1 MMQHMPRFLSRWR
14 GTSGRVAFVVVTL
27 LAIAVAQGFADDPGL
42 GLAYLSAVPVVA
54 AAAFFGRWEAL
65 LAAGAA
71 VALFVLVQLLVAD
84 ERLGPVSFVSA
95 TAVRAAVLLGVALV
109 TAELL
114 DREGRLRASMAAA
127 AAEAPMRARVVE
139 RAHAM
144 QELTAALSAATTPD
158 QVSEAVAEL
167 GKTVVGATAGVV
179 GLTTPD
185 GQALAIHAR
194 PGLADARVAGHEV
207 MPLDSP
213 FPMPTSVRTGE
224 PVLVHSYEE
233 FASRFPSEVVDALTG
248 SGRAG
253 AAVPLDEAGGQRPGS
268 VGFIFAEEQAFP
280 PELVDAMVTVARLC
294 SQALERARLYEAERR
309 ARTGLLRLQALATGL
324 TASLTPE
331 QVAAV
336 VVGQGVEA
344 LGAQAGSLC
353 ILDEEDAQL
362 EIIEATGYREELLVR
377 FRRFGLNSGAPS
389 AEAARERRAVWLNTP
404 DEVAARYGV
413 AESDRGPWSSEAF
426 VPLLV
431 GGRVLGVLGMSFDQP
446 RDFEQHDRELL
457 LTLARQA
464 AQALDRSRLYAA
476 EHAVANALQRSL
488 LPARLPLVPGAM
500 LATRYRPGVTALDVG
515 GDWFDAIPLAGD
527 RVGVAVGDVVGR
539 GMGAAATMGQLRI
552 AMHALAPASSG
563 PADLLERLDAFSD
576 DVPGALCAT
585 VAYAVIEPA
594 SGLMSYACAG
604 HPPPF
609 VAGPSGGTVALSEG
623 RSVPL
628 GVPGGSRPQATT
640 TLVPGA
646 TLLLYSDGL
655 VERRAELID
664 DSLGRLA
671 RTLDDLCRLPL
682 DELCDALL
690 DEMLVKEAQHD
701 DVALLC
707 LRLGDPA
714 GRGAARDEAARAD

>member
-1 MMQHMPRFLSRWR
+1 M
-14 GTSGRVAFVVVTL
+14 
-27 LAIAVAQGFADDPGL
+27 
-42 GLAYLSAVPVVA
+42 A
-54 AAAFFGRWEAL
+54 AAVFFGRWEAL
-65 LAAGAA
+65 LAAGVA
-71 VALFVLVQLLVAD
+71 VALFVLDQLLVAGD
-84 ERLGPVSFVSA
+84 RLGGVTFVTA
-95 TAVRAAVLLGVALV
+95 TALRAVVLTGVALV

-114 DREGRLRASMAAA
+114 DREGRLRASVAAA
-127 AAEAPMRARVVE
+127 AAEAPMRARAAE

-158 QVSEAVAEL
+158 QVSGAVAAL

-179 GLTTPD
+179 GLMTAD
-185 GQALAIHAR
+185 GEALAIHAR
-194 PGLADARVAGHEV
+194 PGLADDRVAGHEV

-213 FPMPTSVRTGE
+213 FPMPTAVRTGE
-224 PVLVHSYEE
+224 AVLVHSYAE
-233 FASRFPSEVVDALTG
+233 FASRFPPEVVEALAG

-253 AAVPLDEAGGQRPGS
+253 AAVPLDEAGGRRLGS
-268 VGFIFAEEQAFP
+268 VGFIFSEEQAFP

-294 SQALERARLYEAERR
+294 SQALERARLYEDERR

-336 VVGQGVEA
+336 VVDQGVEA

-353 ILDEEDAQL
+353 ILDEEDSQL
-362 EIIEATGYREELLVR
+362 EIIEATGYHEELAVG
-377 FRRFGLNSGAPS
+377 FRRFGLDSGAPA

-404 DEVAARYGV
+404 AEVAAHYGIV
-413 AESDRGPWSSEAF
+413 KSHRGLWSSEAF

-431 GGRVLGVLGMSFDQP
+431 SGRLLGVLGMSFDQP

-476 EHAVANALQRSL
+476 EHALANALQRSL

-515 GDWFDAIPLAGD
+515 GDWFDAIPLAGEQ
-527 RVGVAVGDVVGR
+527 VGVAVGDVVGR

-552 AMHALAPASSG
+552 AMHALAPGSSG
-563 PADLLERLDAFSD
+563 PADLLERLDAFSE

-594 SGLMSYACAG
+594 TGLMSYACAG
-604 HPPPF
+604 HPPPL
-609 VAGPSGGTVALSEG
+609 VAGPSGGTVPLNEG

-646 TLLLYSDGL
+646 TLLMYSDGL

-664 DSLGRLA
+664 DSLSRLA
-671 RTLDDLCRLPL
+671 RTFDALARLPL
-682 DELCDALL
+682 DDLCDALL
-690 DEMLVKEAQHD
+690 DEMLGETPQHD
-701 DVALLC
+701 DIALLC
-707 LRLGDPA
+707 LRLGEPA
-714 GRGAARDEAARAD
+714 GRGPRAGRDGSVQAD